1 MSPALSVSCHWSE
14 MNQHEET
21 HKRVDVLDVVEVESC
36 LGEHD
41 NLDGLE
47 QNEIKYS
54 IYIYIH
60 ESDE

>member
-1 MSPALSVSCHWSE
+1 

-21 HKRVDVLDVVEVESC
+21 NKPVDVLDVVEVESC

-41 NLDGLE
+41 TLDGLE

-54 IYIYIH
+54 T
-60 ESDE
+60 